1 MIKDLSE
8 EEFQQIRQYKSIANR
23 GRLVSA
29 KAVTDL
35 FNKVFNASA
44 KPVSCATCIRNR
56 IFKMYKEL
64 EKYEREQ
71 EELKKQ
77 EALEA
82 LETHVPDVQA
92 DEVVEDKVEEVKA
105 PTKRKYVRKKKEVE

>member
-64 EKYEREQ
+64 EKYEKEQ

-82 LETHVPDVQA
+82 LETHVRQ
-92 DEVVEDKVEEVKA
+92 EDQ
-105 PTKRKYVRKKKEVE
+105 KRKRRLKNEKQKHTIKDRNESIG

>member
-44 KPVSCATCIRNR
+44 KP
-56 IFKMYKEL
+56 KE
-64 EKYEREQ
+64 KG
-71 EELKKQ
+71 
-77 EALEA
+77 
-82 LETHVPDVQA
+82 D
-92 DEVVEDKVEEVKA
+92 
-105 PTKRKYVRKKKEVE
+105 